1 MVKKSIGYVRM
12 EWTCTYCETRN
23 PGPAKFCTACGK
35 EQTEDVA
42 FHQAAVDELITD
54 EAEIAR
60 AKAGPDVHCPYCQAR
75 NPHGASFCG
84 ACGGDL
90 SDAAARKRGRVVGK
104 RRKKAA
110 SSIACPACGTPN
122 PATARVCASCGE
134 SLALP
139 QEEPPKK
146 AAARPKGSRTGIM
159 IGAGLLGVACIAAAY
174 FLFFRTKDLTGVV
187 HGLSWTRSVGI
198 EAYGPVEHEDFW
210 DKIPSEAI
218 IGNCE
223 ERLHHTQDNELDPTS
238 EGNQWAVEVC
248 EEEYVEDTGTG
259 YGEVMQNCVYEV
271 YQDWCTYTVDEWYEF
286 DRVSLSGSDLNPA
299 WPVVT
304 LGEYQVEG
312 TRSESYEIV
321 FLADGKRY
329 THTTSSAAE
338 FLQYNLGS
346 EWIIEVTALGAVS
359 PIEAAP

>member
-60 AKAGPDVHCPYCQAR
+60 AKAGPDIHCPYCEAR

-90 SDAAARKRGRVVGK
+90 SDAAVRKRGRVVGK

-110 SSIACPACGTPN
+110 PSIACSACGTPN

-146 AAARPKGSRTGIM
+146 PAARPKRSRTGAM

-187 HGLSWTRSVGI
+187 HALSWTRSVGI

-210 DKIPSEAI
+210 DDIPSEAM
-218 IGNCE
+218 IGYCE
-223 ERLHHTQDNELDPTS
+223 ERLHHTEDYPVF
-238 EGNQWAVEVC
+238 GAVEVC
-248 EEEYVEDTGTG
+248 GEEYVEDTGTG
-259 YGEVMQNCVYEV
+259 HGEVVQDCVYEV
-271 YQDWCTYTVDEWYEF
+271 YQDYCTYTVDEWYEF
-286 DRVSLSGSDLNPA
+286 DRVSLSGSDQNPA

-321 FLADGKRY
+321 FLAGGKRY
-329 THTTSSAAE
+329 THTTSSASE
-338 FLQYNLGS
+338 FMQFTLGS
-346 EWIIEVTALGAVS
+346 EWILEVTGLGAVS
-359 PIEAAP
+359 SIEPAR